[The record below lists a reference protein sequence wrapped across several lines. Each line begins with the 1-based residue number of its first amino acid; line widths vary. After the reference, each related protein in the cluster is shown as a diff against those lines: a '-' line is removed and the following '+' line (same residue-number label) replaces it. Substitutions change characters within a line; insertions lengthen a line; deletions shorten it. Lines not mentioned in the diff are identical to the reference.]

1 MKIKSSQKTE
11 NSDKTNTILFHL
23 FTNFYLTITESFHLT
38 MFPDFPKKVAVLYK
52 FQGPCTFHHDCLG
65 YKTMQ
70 SLCTL

>member
-38 MFPDFPKKVAVLYK
+38 MFPDFPKK
-52 FQGPCTFHHDCLG
+52 
-65 YKTMQ
+65 
-70 SLCTL
+70 